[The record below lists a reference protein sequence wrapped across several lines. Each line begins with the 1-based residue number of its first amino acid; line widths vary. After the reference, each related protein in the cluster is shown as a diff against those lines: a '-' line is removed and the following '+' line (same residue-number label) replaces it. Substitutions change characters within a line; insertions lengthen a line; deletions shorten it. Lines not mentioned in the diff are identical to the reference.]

1 MNLSKSPS
9 PTVEKRSQASDSNS
23 DNTTHTLSTSKKRA
37 SGMKNMAMASSLAR
51 RAVAA
56 KKEEQIAS
64 NIQQVFKDREL
75 KMTERIITTMWE
87 DKLRVY
93 KAFRKAVEADIKD
106 LEKDRQK
113 LLRRKKNKKEKTR
126 MLLKNSVERLTIMCQ
141 CLK

>member
-1 MNLSKSPS
+1 MS

-23 DNTTHTLSTSKKRA
+23 DNTLSTSKKRA

-93 KAFRKAVEADIKD
+93 KAFRKGVEADIKD

-126 MLLKNSVERLTIMCQ
+126 MLLKNSVERLTIMCH